1 MNDIL
6 KTRRKP
12 KIDIVPLVD
21 VLMVLII
28 FFLVTMQFQDLRA
41 LNVKLPKIETAG
53 SNVMRNELIISIKN
67 TGETFINGNE
77 AKTTLKQRIAELT
90 GDDEENV
97 YLFPSGMTA
106 VYTAYRILQQFRPEL
121 KSVQFGF
128 PYVDSLKIQE
138 KFGTGV
144 HFYPHGNEEDFS
156 DLEKQLNDNKVMG
169 LFCEMPSNPLF
180 SSRGTTA
187 LL

>member
-53 SNVMRNELIISIKN
+53 SNVIRNELIISIKN
-67 TGETFINGNE
+67 TGETFLNGNE
-77 AKTTLKQRIAELT
+77 VNPEELEKLLKESSQLQKRPLVLVVA
-90 GDDEENV
+90 DENV
-97 YLFPSGMTA
+97 P
-106 VYTAYRILQQFRPEL
+106 L
-121 KSVQFGF
+121 KFVTEV
-128 PYVDSLKIQE
+128 VDLCRK
-138 KFGTGV
+138 
-144 HFYPHGNEEDFS
+144 NNLEDFR
-156 DLEKQLNDNKVMG
+156 LQ
-169 LFCEMPSNPLF
+169 
-180 SSRGTTA
+180 SR
-187 LL
+187 